1 MDIQSFIGNFATLFE
16 ETDMSI
22 LTPQT
27 RYQDLEEWSSLL
39 TISTIML
46 VDQQYDVAIKADQI
60 RDANTIEEL
69 YNIVKE
75 KVIQSE
81 N

>member
-1 MDIQSFIGNFATLFE
+1 MFE